1 MKVEPLAYWRNERI
15 VYKRGEDERVMTDIV
30 KYDPEP
36 ARPLGVAGKRARSAS
51 VKPKTNNNKLVVYED
66 PDTGA
71 KDVVDLTDPMGIVM
85 DWHTNEEILRR
96 KSLSLATE
104 GVLT

>member
-1 MKVEPLAYWRNERI
+1 VKVEPLAYWRNERI
-15 VYKRGEDERVMTDIV
+15 VYKRGEGERVMTDIV

-51 VKPKTNNNKLVVYED
+51 VKPKSANPKLVVYED

-71 KDVVDLTDPMGIVM
+71 KDVVDLTDPMGIVT
-85 DWHTNEEILRR
+85 DWNSNQEVHRR
-96 KSLSLATE
+96 EYHQAPKSAR
-104 GVLT
+104 